1 MDRIVSGIKELDRTF
16 DGLEA
21 GQVFFLSGG
30 TGTGKTALSMIF
42 LAEGLKRGEAGLLIT
57 SDFPEDIFN
66 FAHDFLEMDLTS
78 YLDEGRLT
86 LLEYPLIIEEFRN
99 PVLGFDVDDIFNEL
113 RAYCEEISA
122 TRVVID
128 SLSPL
133 LGFSANRDPLEF
145 GRATILGLRSLG
157 STVMV
162 TGDVEGEPG
171 FKEGYSSLER
181 LAHGVFELK
190 MTTDGGVSL
199 ARSLQVKKLKNE
211 LLEKSTF
218 YFTLRSGEGVVFV
231 ERPVG
236 PAEEKVAKVPAR
248 PEILGEVPL
257 FTESLA
263 KELERATRYN
273 RPLSLMILS
282 LENFKL
288 GRGQRMTP
296 QNKTVID
303 TFNQVLSDAGRE
315 SDVISRYSWD
325 RFVALLPETTAPNAV
340 RFVHRVA
347 EGLEDSLRKKGLYEG
362 QEIPSIKHGVG
373 EHPTDTLEGE
383 DLVAAAL
390 RRLR

>member
-1 MDRIVSGIKELDRTF
+1 MDRIISGIKELDRTF

-21 GQVFFLSGG
+21 GQVFFLTGG
-30 TGTGKTALSMIF
+30 TGTGKTALSMMF
-42 LAEGLKRGEAGLLIT
+42 LAEGLKRGEAVLLVT

-66 FAHDFLEMDLTS
+66 FAQDFLEMDLMS
-78 YLDEGRLT
+78 YLDEGKLI
-86 LLEYPLIIEEFRN
+86 LLEYPLVLEKYRN

-113 RAYCEEISA
+113 RKHCDDISA

-128 SLSPL
+128 SLSPF

-145 GRATILGLRSLG
+145 GRATVLGLKSLG
-157 STVMV
+157 ATTLV

-171 FKEGYSSLER
+171 FKEVYNALER

-190 MTTDGGVSL
+190 MAADGGVSL
-199 ARSLQVKKLKNE
+199 VRSLQVRKLKNE
-211 LLEKSTF
+211 LLEKSNF

-231 ERPVG
+231 EKPPQ
-236 PAEEKVAKVPAR
+236 PAMEKVPGPPAR
-248 PEILGEVPL
+248 PEILAEVPF
-257 FTESLA
+257 FTESLT

-273 RPLSLMILS
+273 RPLSLVILS

-296 QNKTVID
+296 QNQTVID
-303 TFNQVLSDAGRE
+303 NFNRVLSETGRD

-325 RFVALLPETTAPNAV
+325 RFIALLPETSAPNAV

-347 EGLEDSLRKKGLYEG
+347 GNLEGALRKQGLYEG
-362 QEIPSIKHGVG
+362 QEIPQINHGVG